1 MHPIVT
7 NFGVK
12 HLYGKVNLNCEIRE
26 FTTPGAHQSGPKKA
40 KKKNLKK
47 PSSDTE

>member
-12 HLYGKVNLNCEIRE
+12 HLYGKVNLNCEIHE
-26 FTTPGAHQSGPKKA
+26 FTTPGARQSGPKNA
-40 KKKNLKK
+40 KNLKK
-47 PSSDTE
+47 KTSTDTE